1 MTLGEKIQRL
11 RKSKGLSQEQVA
23 AQITVSRQAISKWEL
38 GEAMPDTDN
47 VVQLSEIFGVST
59 DYLLKD
65 TFESDMD
72 ISVAKRVEGV
82 TTAERDYQFG
92 VIVTIGFNAIFL
104 VVEILAW
111 YILCEPIMIFAGII
125 GHIASI
131 VGLEAV
137 YHYHKSVCQALRLRI
152 KYYLISVWLVLFV
165 PIRFMVSTIFLYYVT
180 NVEYIYETIYSVVI
194 YILISS
200 IVSYFLYKKGKEAN

>member
-72 ISVAKRVEGV
+72 ISVDKRVEGV
-82 TTAERDYQFG
+82 TTAERHYQFG
-92 VIVTIGFNAIFL
+92 VIVTLGFNAIFL
-104 VVEILAW
+104 ALEILAW
-111 YILCEPIMIFAGII
+111 YIWYDPIMVFAGII

-180 NVEYIYETIYSVVI
+180 DVEYIYETIYSVVI